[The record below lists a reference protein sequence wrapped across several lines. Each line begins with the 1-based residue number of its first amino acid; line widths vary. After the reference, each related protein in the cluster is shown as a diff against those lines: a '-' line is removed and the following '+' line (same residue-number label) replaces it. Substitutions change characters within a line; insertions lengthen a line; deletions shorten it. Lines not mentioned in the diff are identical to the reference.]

1 MGFLTPHFL
10 LHLSDLS
17 TIPHS
22 IAVVEGAEKAPALKA
37 YAKLAPV
44 DRTWFVIDKETS
56 ELVLNGETRKK

>member
-1 MGFLTPHFL
+1 MIYLRFH
-10 LHLSDLS
+10 
-17 TIPHS
+17 IR

-56 ELVLNGETRKK
+56 ELVLNGATRKNKNKKIPRRKTI